1 MLVAHWECK
10 LPPLNDTGKDYKLT
24 ADVVKILTF
33 SLAMGFDLVFSLGVT
48 TPLIIPV
55 MGISLPCILG
65 KECFD
70 MLKSIRFGG
79 FVKLFS
85 SSRRSDRVYLGWCMW
100 DSVWRL
106 FTMHA
111 SRRSVKAHYSFGS
124 IASSLSTGFQ
134 VYLSKCWD
142 PCVSPGCTIR
152 LVFFCSFSALFQ
164 HVDLGTTSLRAG
176 FQVYLS

>member
-70 MLKSIRFGG
+70 MLKSIGFGG
-79 FVKLFS
+79 LVKLFS
-85 SSRRSDRVYLGWCMW
+85 SSRRSDRVYLG
-100 DSVWRL
+100 
-106 FTMHA
+106 
-111 SRRSVKAHYSFGS
+111 
-124 IASSLSTGFQ
+124 
-134 VYLSKCWD
+134 
-142 PCVSPGCTIR
+142 
-152 LVFFCSFSALFQ
+152 
-164 HVDLGTTSLRAG
+164 
-176 FQVYLS
+176 